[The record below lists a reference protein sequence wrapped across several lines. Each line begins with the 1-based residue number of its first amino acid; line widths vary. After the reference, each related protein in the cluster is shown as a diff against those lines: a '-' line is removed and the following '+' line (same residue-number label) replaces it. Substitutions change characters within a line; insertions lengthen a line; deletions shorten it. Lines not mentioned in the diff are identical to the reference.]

1 MSVSH
6 PNDSGN
12 SGGDVDVMMTIQD
25 GYFVDHLFNQNEHEH
40 GLLSTQTYEYTMIDN
55 GDSMRDSSVNLKIQ
69 ERSRRMDKIAKYILG
84 YCMDKYMIYH
94 QTHPIYLYLSASHL
108 ALLSIEV

>member
-1 MSVSH
+1 M
-6 PNDSGN
+6 
-12 SGGDVDVMMTIQD
+12 DVMMTIQD